1 MKAQLLSTATL
12 LTIFTGALP
21 AADPQLLNLVM
32 PDAKVLAG
40 VNVEQAKGT
49 LFGQYVLNQIQSA
62 DHDMQTVVA
71 LTGFDPTRD
80 VRETLVA
87 SNGAPNSGLALAR
100 GNFDVARLSA
110 AANLKG
116 AVSENYN
123 GVTILEEPKQ
133 THGLAFLDS
142 TTAIGGDI
150 ASVKGAIDRL
160 KIPQPLPSAVTVQIN
175 QLSNTQDAWVLSTVA
190 PSSLAPPQKNAQT
203 TAQTKDAQHGQIPP
217 VFQTVQSAY
226 GGVKFGN
233 NVVFTGQAQTDTA
246 QNATSL
252 GDVIKLLISLAQ
264 MNAAQNQQ
272 AAALAQAVQVS
283 ASGNTLNV
291 SLSLPEDQF
300 QQLAKFGQKGTAAPA
315 RLRRADRPPERK

>member
-1 MKAQLLSTATL
+1 MKAQLLSTATF
-12 LTIFTGALP
+12 LTVFTGALP
-21 AADPQLLNLVM
+21 AADPTLLNLVM

-49 LFGQYVLNQIQSA
+49 LFGQYVLTQIQSG

-100 GNFDVARLSA
+100 GNFDIAKLTA

-133 THGLAFLDS
+133 THGLAFLDA
-142 TTAIGGDI
+142 TTAVAGDI
-150 ASVKGAIDRL
+150 ANVKGAIDRQ
-160 KIPQPLPSAVTVQIN
+160 KNPQLLPSAVTVKIN
-175 QLSNTQDAWVLSTVA
+175 ALGLNQDAWVLCTVPPST
-190 PSSLAPPQKNAQT
+190 LAPPH
-203 TAQTKDAQHGQIPP
+203 KDAQNGQIPP
-217 VFQTVQSAY
+217 VFQTVQSAS

-233 NVVFTGQAQTDTA
+233 NVVFTGQAQADTA
-246 QNATSL
+246 QSATSL
-252 GDVIKLLISLAQ
+252 GDVVKLLINLAQ
-264 MNAAQNQQ
+264 MNAGQNQQ

-300 QQLAKFGQKGTAAPA
+300 QQLARFGQKGDAVQGRPH
-315 RLRRADRPPERK
+315 RLVHPNSERK

>member
-1 MKAQLLSTATL
+1 MKAQLLSTATF
-12 LTIFTGALP
+12 LTVFAGALP

-49 LFGQYVLNQIQSA
+49 LFGQYVLTQIQSA

-87 SNGAPNSGLALAR
+87 SNGTPNSGLALAR
-100 GNFDVARLSA
+100 GNFDVAKLTA

-116 AVSENYN
+116 AVTENYN
-123 GVTILEEPKQ
+123 GVTILEEPKL
-133 THGLAFLDS
+133 THGIAFLDAG
-142 TTAIGGDI
+142 TAIGGDI
-150 ASVKGAIDRL
+150 ASVKGAIDRQ
-160 KIPQPLPSAVTVQIN
+160 KNPQPLPPAVTVKIN
-175 QLSNTQDAWVLSTVA
+175 QLSNTEDAWVLCIAPPST
-190 PSSLAPPQKNAQT
+190 LAPAR
-203 TAQTKDAQHGQIPP
+203 KDVKSGQIPP
-217 VFQTVQSAY
+217 VFQTVQSAN

-252 GDVIKLLISLAQ
+252 ADVIKLLINLAQ
-264 MNAAQNQQ
+264 MNAGQNQQ
-272 AAALAQAVQVS
+272 AAALAQSVQVS

-300 QQLAKFGQKGTAAPA
+300 QQLAKFGQKSGAVQVRPH
-315 RLRRADRPPERK
+315 RLVHPNSDGK

>member
-1 MKAQLLSTATL
+1 MKAQLLSTATF
-12 LTIFTGALP
+12 LTVFAGALP

-49 LFGQYVLNQIQSA
+49 LFGQYVLTQIQSA

-87 SNGAPNSGLALAR
+87 SNGTPNSGLALAR
-100 GNFDVARLSA
+100 GNFDVAKLTA

-116 AVSENYN
+116 AVTENYN
-123 GVTILEEPKQ
+123 GVTILEEPKL
-133 THGLAFLDS
+133 THGIAFLDAG
-142 TTAIGGDI
+142 TAIGGDI
-150 ASVKGAIDRL
+150 ASVKGAIDRQ
-160 KIPQPLPSAVTVQIN
+160 KNPQPLPPAVTVKIN
-175 QLSNTQDAWVLSTVA
+175 QLSNTEDAWALCIAPPST
-190 PSSLAPPQKNAQT
+190 LAPAK
-203 TAQTKDAQHGQIPP
+203 KDAKSGQIPP
-217 VFQTVQSAY
+217 VFQTVQSAN

-252 GDVIKLLISLAQ
+252 ADVIKLLINLAQ
-264 MNAAQNQQ
+264 MNAGQNQQ
-272 AAALAQAVQVS
+272 AAALAQSVQVS

-300 QQLAKFGQKGTAAPA
+300 QQLAKFGQKSGAVQVRPH
-315 RLRRADRPPERK
+315 RLVHPNSDGK

>member
-12 LTIFTGALP
+12 LTMFTGALP
-21 AADPQLLNLVM
+21 AADPQLLSLVM

-49 LFGQYVLNQIQSA
+49 LFGQYVLTQIKSD
-62 DHDMQTVVA
+62 DHDMQTLVA

-80 VRETLVA
+80 VREALVA
-87 SNGAPNSGLALAR
+87 SNGVPNSGLVLAL
-100 GNFDVARLSA
+100 GNFDVAKLTA

-116 AVSENYN
+116 AVSENYH

-133 THGLAFLDS
+133 THGIAFLDA

-150 ASVKGAIDRL
+150 ASVKGAIDRQ
-160 KIPQPLPSAVTVQIN
+160 KNPQPLPSNVTVTVN
-175 QLSNTQDAWVLSTVA
+175 QLSNTQDAWVLCTVPPST
-190 PSSLAPPQKNAQT
+190 LAPAQKN
-203 TAQTKDAQHGQIPP
+203 AQTKDAQNGQIPP
-217 VFQTVQSAY
+217 VFQSVLSAN

-246 QNATSL
+246 QSATSL

-264 MNAAQNQQ
+264 MNAGQNQQ
-272 AAALAQAVQVS
+272 AAALAKSVQVS

-300 QQLAKFGQKGTAAPA
+300 QQLAKFGQKSDAVQGHQHKLAHPNS
-315 RLRRADRPPERK
+315 DHK

>member
-21 AADPQLLNLVM
+21 AADPQLLSLVM

-49 LFGQYVLNQIQSA
+49 LFGQYVLSQIQSA
-62 DHDMQTVVA
+62 DQDMQKVVA

-87 SNGAPNSGLALAR
+87 SNGSPNSGLALAR
-100 GNFDVARLSA
+100 GNFDIAKLTA

-123 GVTILEEPKQ
+123 GVIILEDPKQ
-133 THGLAFLDS
+133 THGVAFLDAS
-142 TTAIGGDI
+142 IAIAGDI
-150 ASVKGAIDRL
+150 ANVKGAIDRQ
-160 KIPQPLPSAVTVQIN
+160 KNQQPLSSAVTVKIN
-175 QLSNTQDAWVLSTVA
+175 QLGNTQDAWALCIVPPST
-190 PSSLAPPQKNAQT
+190 LAPPV
-203 TAQTKDAQHGQIPP
+203 KDAQTGQIPP
-217 VFQTVQSAY
+217 VFQTVQSAS

-252 GDVIKLLISLAQ
+252 GDVIKLLINLAQ
-264 MNAAQNQQ
+264 MNAGQNQQ

-300 QQLAKFGQKGTAAPA
+300 QQLAKFGQKSAAVQGRPH
-315 RLRRADRPPERK
+315 RLAHPNSERK

>member
-1 MKAQLLSTATL
+1 MKAQLLSTATF
-12 LTIFTGALP
+12 LTVFTGALP

-49 LFGQYVLNQIQSA
+49 LFGQYVLTQIQSG
-62 DHDMQTVVA
+62 DHDMQKLIA

-87 SNGAPNSGLALAR
+87 SNGAPNTGLALAR
-100 GNFDVARLSA
+100 GTFDIGKLTA

-123 GVTILEEPKQ
+123 GVAILEDPKK
-133 THGLAFLDS
+133 THGLAFLDA
-142 TTAIGGDI
+142 TTVIGGDI
-150 ASVKGAIDRL
+150 ASVKGAIDRQ
-160 KIPQPLPSAVTVQIN
+160 KNPQPLPPAVTVSIN
-175 QLSNTQDAWVLSTVA
+175 QLSNTEDAWALSTVSPA
-190 PSSLAPPQKNAQT
+190 TLAPPKAPAQT
-203 TAQTKDAQHGQIPP
+203 GQIPP
-217 VFQTVQSAY
+217 IFQTVQSAS

-252 GDVIKLLISLAQ
+252 GDVIKLLINLAQ
-264 MNAAQNQQ
+264 MNAGQNQQ

-283 ASGNTLNV
+283 VSGNTLNV

-300 QQLAKFGQKGTAAPA
+300 QQLATFGQKGNAMPGGMRHKVGRAP
-315 RLRRADRPPERK
+315 EGK

>member
-1 MKAQLLSTATL
+1 MKAQLLSTATFL
-12 LTIFTGALP
+12 AVFTGALP
-21 AADPQLLNLVM
+21 AADPQLLSLVM

-49 LFGQYVLNQIQSA
+49 LFGQYVLTQIQSG
-62 DHDMQTVVA
+62 DHDMQKVVA

-80 VRETLVA
+80 VREALVA
-87 SNGAPNSGLALAR
+87 SNGAPNSGLAMAR
-100 GNFDVARLSA
+100 GNFDIAKLTA

-133 THGLAFLDS
+133 THGIAFLDA
-142 TTAIGGDI
+142 TTVIGGDV
-150 ASVKGAIDRL
+150 ASVKGAIDRQ
-160 KIPQPLPSAVTVQIN
+160 KNPQPLPSAVTVQIN
-175 QLSNTQDAWVLSTVA
+175 QLGNTQDAWVLCTVPPST
-190 PSSLAPPQKNAQT
+190 LAPPQKNAQT
-203 TAQTKDAQHGQIPP
+203 KDAPTGQIPP
-217 VFQTVQSAY
+217 IFQTVQSAS

-233 NVVFTGQAQTDTA
+233 NVVFTGQAQADTA

-272 AAALAQAVQVS
+272 AAALAKAVQVS
-283 ASGNTLNV
+283 ASGTTLNV

-300 QQLAKFGQKGTAAPA
+300 QQLAKFGQKSAAAQGSPHK
-315 RLRRADRPPERK
+315 LVHPNSDRK

>member
-49 LFGQYVLNQIQSA
+49 LFGQYVLTQIQSA

-100 GNFDVARLSA
+100 GNFDVAKLTA

-133 THGLAFLDS
+133 THGVAFLDA

-150 ASVKGAIDRL
+150 ASVKGAIDRQ
-160 KIPQPLPSAVTVQIN
+160 KNPQPLPSAVTVTIN
-175 QLSNTQDAWVLSTVA
+175 QLSNSEDAWALCTVA
-190 PSSLAPPQKNAQT
+190 PSTLAPPAKGAQN
-203 TAQTKDAQHGQIPP
+203 GQIPP
-217 VFQTVQSAY
+217 VFQTVQSAN

-233 NVVFTGQAQTDTA
+233 SVVFTGQAQTDTA
-246 QNATSL
+246 QSATSL
-252 GDVIKLLISLAQ
+252 GDVVKLLINLAQ
-264 MNAAQNQQ
+264 MNAGQNQQ

-283 ASGNTLNV
+283 ASGNTLTV

-300 QQLAKFGQKGTAAPA
+300 QQLAKFGQKSAAMPG
-315 RLRRADRPPERK
+315 RVHSGVRAPERK

>member
-1 MKAQLLSTATL
+1 MKAQLLSTATF
-12 LTIFTGALP
+12 LTVFTGALP
-21 AADPQLLNLVM
+21 AADPQLLSLVM

-49 LFGQYVLNQIQSA
+49 LFGQYVLTQIQSG
-62 DHDMQTVVA
+62 DHDMQKLVA

-100 GNFDVARLSA
+100 GNFDVARLTA

-116 AVSENYN
+116 AISENYN

-133 THGLAFLDS
+133 THGVAFLDA

-150 ASVKGAIDRL
+150 ASVKGAIDRQ
-160 KIPQPLPSAVTVQIN
+160 KNPQPLPSAVTVQIN
-175 QLSNTQDAWVLSTVA
+175 QLGVTQDAWALCTVPPST
-190 PSSLAPPQKNAQT
+190 LAPPQTN
-203 TAQTKDAQHGQIPP
+203 AQTKDAQNGQIPP
-217 VFQTVQSAY
+217 VFQTVQSAN

-252 GDVIKLLISLAQ
+252 GDLIKLLINLAQ
-264 MNAAQNQQ
+264 MNAGQNQQ
-272 AAALAQAVQVS
+272 AAALAKAVQVS

-300 QQLAKFGQKGTAAPA
+300 QQLARFGQKGDAVQVRPH
-315 RLRRADRPPERK
+315 RLGHPNSERK

>member
-1 MKAQLLSTATL
+1 MKAQLLSTATF
-12 LTIFTGALP
+12 LTVFTAALP

-49 LFGQYVLNQIQSA
+49 LFGQYVLTQIQSG
-62 DHDMQTVVA
+62 DHGMQAVIA

-100 GNFDVARLSA
+100 GNFDIAKLTA
-110 AANLKG
+110 AANLHG

-123 GVTILEEPKQ
+123 GATILEEPKL
-133 THGLAFLDS
+133 THGLAFLDA
-142 TTAIGGDI
+142 TTVIGGDI
-150 ASVKGAIDRL
+150 ASVKGAIDRQ
-160 KIPQPLPSAVTVQIN
+160 KNPQPLPSAVTVQIN
-175 QLSNTQDAWVLSTVA
+175 QLGLTQDAWVLCTVP
-190 PSSLAPPQKNAQT
+190 PSALAPPLN
-203 TAQTKDAQHGQIPP
+203 AQTKDAPAGQIPP
-217 VFQTVQSAY
+217 VFQTVQSAN

-233 NVVFTGQAQTDTA
+233 NVVFTGQAQADTA

-264 MNAAQNQQ
+264 MNAGQNQQ
-272 AAALAQAVQVS
+272 AAALAKAVQVS

-300 QQLAKFGQKGTAAPA
+300 QQLVKFGQKSAAAQASPH
-315 RLRRADRPPERK
+315 RLVHPNSERK